1 MSSEHPRGAVSVGTN
16 SRFPVCRT
24 DCFTAQEYSFS
35 VSVKYYF
42 ALKCKGECFAEVIAG
57 SLGFDDFL
65 SFGDAVADRVFV
77 DKELF
82 GCFFVLVAVLVANQ
96 HRFIELGIVSVV
108 IFDQGAD
115 DILIKVLQLR
125 RSRQEHEQPHSS

>member
-1 MSSEHPRGAVSVGTN
+1 MFRGSH
-16 SRFPVCRT
+16 R
-24 DCFTAQEYSFS
+24 
-35 VSVKYYF
+35 
-42 ALKCKGECFAEVIAG
+42 GEPW
-57 SLGFDDFL
+57 FDDFL